1 MNQSLAAQR
10 IALLQVLFETYAGPA
25 FSIRLWDGWCWI
37 SSEREKPL
45 CTIVFN
51 SAGALRSLFIRP
63 SEITLGEAFLSKEI
77 DVEGDLFSVFDVAE
91 HIFHGAR
98 GQRRQIMEVAYGVLL
113 GLGQWWKEGKLHSP
127 KRDSQAIS
135 YHYDQPVEFYRP
147 WLGKTLAYS
156 CAYFHSAHDSIDVA
170 QENKL
175 ALICRKLRLRKNERL
190 LDIGC
195 GWGSLIVYAAQ
206 KHSVFAEGITLS
218 REQAT
223 VTEGRIASECL
234 GERCRVDLLDYRQAP
249 TCLPT
254 FDKIVSVGMYE
265 HVGLANL
272 GRYFRDAKQ
281 LLRPGGV
288 FLNHGI
294 ARARVSPCDSRSFM
308 DRMLVPFLRDVLQ
321 LRRPRNSSFID
332 KYVFPDGDLV
342 TISQTIRAAET
353 AGFEVRDVENLREH
367 YELTLRRWVGGL
379 QANAGRLLEI
389 VPEFTYRIWLLYM
402 AGSAAAFRRGDIAAY
417 QTLLSLP
424 DNGRSGLPLTRDDW
438 YVPRAVTSEA
448 GANPSSRDG
457 TAPRG

>member
-1 MNQSLAAQR
+1 MNQSFETQR
-10 IALLQVLFETYAGPA
+10 ITLLQSLFEQYTGPA
-25 FSIRLWDGWCWI
+25 FSIRLWDGWSWT
-37 SSEREKPL
+37 SSERERPV

-51 SAGALRSLFIRP
+51 SSGALQSLFLRP

-91 HIFHGAR
+91 HIFHGPR
-98 GQRRQIMEVAYGVLL
+98 GQRRRIMEVASGILL
-113 GLGQWWKEGKLHSP
+113 GLGQRWKQGKLHSP
-127 KRDSQAIS
+127 NRDSRAIS

-156 CAYFHSAHDSIDVA
+156 CAYFLSAGDSIDVA

-175 ALICRKLRLRKNERL
+175 EFICKKLRLRKNERL

-195 GWGSLIVYAAQ
+195 GWGSLIVHSVHN
-206 KHSVFAEGITLS
+206 HSVFAEGITLS
-218 REQAT
+218 REQAA
-223 VTEGRIASECL
+223 VSEGRIASEGL
-234 GERCRVDLLDYRQAP
+234 GERCRVDLLDYREAP
-249 TCLPT
+249 GCLPT

-272 GRYFRDAKQ
+272 ARYFSSARK

-294 ARARVSPCDSRSFM
+294 ARARVSKGEGPSFL
-308 DRMLVPFLRDVLQ
+308 DEVLVPFLRDVLRF
-321 LRRPRNSSFID
+321 RRPRSSSFID

-342 TISQTIRAAET
+342 TISQTIRAAEG

-367 YELTLRRWVGGL
+367 YEMTLRRWVEGL
-379 QANAGRLLEI
+379 QANAARLLEI

-402 AGSAAAFRRGDIAAY
+402 AGSAAAFRRGDIGVY

-424 DNGRSGLPLTRDDW
+424 DHGRSGLPLTRDDW
-438 YVPRAVTSEA
+438 YVHPPAENARGE
-448 GANPSSRDG
+448 SSRF
-457 TAPRG
+457 AQSLKA